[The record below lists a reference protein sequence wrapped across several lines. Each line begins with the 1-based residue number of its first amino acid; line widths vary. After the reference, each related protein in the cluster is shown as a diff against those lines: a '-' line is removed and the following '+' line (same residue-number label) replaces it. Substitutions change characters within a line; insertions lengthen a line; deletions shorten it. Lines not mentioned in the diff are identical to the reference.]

1 MSEFLSFHLSDDF
14 LKKYEKMEPEWGFDI
29 GGGNSLSELTF
40 IAKYSRKKE
49 DGSKE
54 RWYEV
59 CQRCI
64 EGMYSILKDH
74 AKYQR
79 TPWNEFKAQKSA
91 QDAYERMFHFKWT
104 PPGRGLQHMG
114 TEYIHTNRNGSRL
127 INCSAI
133 STEKISAHS
142 AYEATMPFVRL
153 MEMSMSGIGVG
164 VDCRGAGR
172 ITLHQPSDETE
183 IFVVP
188 DTREGWAAS
197 LGKLLESFFFKNR
210 KTVKFDYSEVRPE
223 GAPLKSFSGTASGPD
238 PLRRMH
244 EQISELLSNREGE
257 LLTSRDIVDITNLT
271 GKATVA
277 GGSRRCLPSGTMVK
291 TSNGFRLIED
301 IQVGDIVSTIDGEYP
316 VLNKFEQGNQET
328 VIIKHAYGEFECTG
342 NHRMAIWDSPDSW
355 TFKEAKDLTSE
366 DRLVWDFGEWTGED
380 QELPPLNMM
389 REFDPSYVR
398 NTGRTAKVR
407 WEGVNCAICDRP
419 AGIKTSP
426 YGPLCHAHSNR
437 LRKYGDPLKLRG
449 WGSEVKLPTVVTP
462 EFAWFIGYF
471 HGNGNLVVENEGK
484 ATIRLAC
491 PFTYPENVDRIV
503 AILKEL
509 CPDNK
514 VSVSQGDGQYVI
526 ISMSSAR
533 LGNWLFEHVKQP
545 SSDIHIPSWIMQSTA
560 EVRKAYLAGLFD
572 SDGSDSR
579 DLRLVSTVYKSL
591 ADELV
596 NLCISLGFHPAV
608 RSVDRS
614 AYGWKTIHNV
624 DMPGYEFRRMAV
636 DAIAPYASSKLMT
649 YNDEGRQSG
658 SGMMSFPAAIAVMAG
673 VPSGRSR
680 ANKSGCVGL
689 KAVVDMT
696 GLEVRGFPVPIREVV
711 TSGRVTPTWDIEVES
726 IHQFTA
732 GGFVTHNSAL
742 ISFGEIDDEDY
753 VNLKNWELEENA
765 KRTGMDGWAWASN
778 NSVLANSGDDL
789 SSIIDKIAINGEPGI
804 LWVDLMR
811 KYGRLEDVPNDRD
824 YRTGLTN
831 PCGEI
836 GLEGGGELCNLSE
849 LYPMNH
855 DSIEDFKRTIKHA
868 YMYCK
873 AVTLLPTPWME
884 TNEIIIRNR
893 RIGVSMTGI
902 AEFVETRGWSEI
914 KDWMDVGYRHL
925 VELDKSYSEWLGVR
939 ESIKLSTVKP
949 AGSTSLLA
957 ATTSGVHWPTTSGH
971 FIRRIRFSKVDP
983 LVDLLAAAGYR
994 IEDDRNDPK
1003 TTVVAEFPTTGV
1015 KVRSERDVS
1024 VWEKAQLAALAQRYW
1039 SDNLVSCTLSFTKA
1053 EQDSLGPLLASMDG
1067 QLKSASF
1074 LPIDESGT
1082 TYEQAPYEPLD
1093 SDVAVQMQKK
1103 IKPLNTAKLYASGI
1117 DAKDEKFCNTDSC
1130 EISFG

>member
-133 STEKISAHS
+133 STEKISTHS

-223 GAPLKSFSGTASGPD
+223 GAPLKSFSGAASGPD

-277 GGSRRCLPSGTMVK
+277 GGSRR
-291 TSNGFRLIED
+291 
-301 IQVGDIVSTIDGEYP
+301 
-316 VLNKFEQGNQET
+316 
-328 VIIKHAYGEFECTG
+328 
-342 NHRMAIWDSPDSW
+342 
-355 TFKEAKDLTSE
+355 
-366 DRLVWDFGEWTGED
+366 
-380 QELPPLNMM
+380 
-389 REFDPSYVR
+389 
-398 NTGRTAKVR
+398 
-407 WEGVNCAICDRP
+407 
-419 AGIKTSP
+419 
-426 YGPLCHAHSNR
+426 
-437 LRKYGDPLKLRG
+437 
-449 WGSEVKLPTVVTP
+449 
-462 EFAWFIGYF
+462 
-471 HGNGNLVVENEGK
+471 
-484 ATIRLAC
+484 
-491 PFTYPENVDRIV
+491 
-503 AILKEL
+503 
-509 CPDNK
+509 
-514 VSVSQGDGQYVI
+514 
-526 ISMSSAR
+526 
-533 LGNWLFEHVKQP
+533 
-545 SSDIHIPSWIMQSTA
+545 
-560 EVRKAYLAGLFD
+560 
-572 SDGSDSR
+572 
-579 DLRLVSTVYKSL
+579 
-591 ADELV
+591 
-596 NLCISLGFHPAV
+596 
-608 RSVDRS
+608 
-614 AYGWKTIHNV
+614 
-624 DMPGYEFRRMAV
+624 
-636 DAIAPYASSKLMT
+636 
-649 YNDEGRQSG
+649 
-658 SGMMSFPAAIAVMAG
+658 
-673 VPSGRSR
+673 
-680 ANKSGCVGL
+680 
-689 KAVVDMT
+689 
-696 GLEVRGFPVPIREVV
+696 
-711 TSGRVTPTWDIEVES
+711 
-726 IHQFTA
+726 
-732 GGFVTHNSAL
+732 SAL

-831 PCGEI
+831 PCLSGDTLIAVADGRGAVPIRELAESGDDVPVYSMDPRTGMVEIKWGRHPRLTRSQTQVVQVSLEGGGDIRVTPDHKFPTLNGTKAASELQVGDRLVEMKSDRTGSYEHDLLSVTTHEKCVYALRDCEGCGKQFAAPWNQRERAFCSDDCTVDYSEVWDHFIGSAHDIPLESRYVVSVTNLDTPEDVYNITVDDHHTVGIVTSLSHNELSGIFVAQCGEI